1 MKGQI
6 SEKLSR
12 ILRSAT
18 GRAELREQLR
28 NGRDGVINADGKV
41 YVLRSMQYVVAGR
54 VPAKG

>member
-6 SEKLSR
+6 SERLSR

-28 NGRDGVINADGKV
+28 NGRNGVIRVDGRV
-41 YVLRSMQYVVAGR
+41 YTLRSTEHLVLGR
-54 VPAKG
+54 ATAKG